1 MQEKVGRLYE
11 EDLQRVGSQF
21 SEPKSVDTHGAIV
34 YVTKYRA
41 ILNVGH
47 HHHQHDAFDILI
59 I

>member
-1 MQEKVGRLYE
+1 MQEKDGRLYE

-34 YVTKYRA
+34 YVKKNM
-41 ILNVGH
+41 LNVGH

-59 I
+59 L